1 MGGSGSGRKPASL
14 SPEERRAR
22 LEEVRAR
29 RAAAVKAKQEEREAL
44 ARAILEGRERAEA
57 ARRAQKALSNPAAL
71 IEDILKN

>member
-44 ARAILEGRERAEA
+44 ARAILEGKERAK
-57 ARRAQKALSNPAAL
+57 ARQALKDVT
-71 IEDILKN
+71 IKIDDF